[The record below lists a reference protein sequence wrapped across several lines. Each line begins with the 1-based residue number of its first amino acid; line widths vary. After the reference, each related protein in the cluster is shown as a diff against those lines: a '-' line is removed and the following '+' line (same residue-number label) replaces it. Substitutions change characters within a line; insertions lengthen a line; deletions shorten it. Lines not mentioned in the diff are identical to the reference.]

1 MEIIM
6 KKNDPMKN
14 ADKILSSINS
24 DKLKDGVEKLKHL
37 SAAENAKLKKQLE
50 SIDKNKVLEMFNSL
64 KPEQIKQKLGDLDMS
79 KLSKLTK
86 NSDIMN
92 KLKKDKERK

>member
-1 MEIIM
+1 
-6 KKNDPMKN
+6 
-14 ADKILSSINS
+14 
-24 DKLKDGVEKLKHL
+24 
-37 SAAENAKLKKQLE
+37 
-50 SIDKNKVLEMFNSL
+50 MFNSL